1 MTQAVLTQAMVQT
14 NKLEHIETLTVHNA
28 KAALAQGIDA
38 IKAGQTVFD
47 LGSVKVADSSAV
59 AVLLAWQRAARKSGA
74 ALAYVNLPDSL
85 KSLAALYGVDA
96 FLVDTPANL
105 QHH

>member
-1 MTQAVLTQAMVQT
+1 MPVINELPPIGNLTVQSARAVLERGMA
-14 NKLEHIETLTVHNA
+14 
-28 KAALAQGIDA
+28 A

-47 LGSVKVADSSAV
+47 LGSIAQADSSAV
-59 AVLLAWQRAARKSGA
+59 AVLLAWQRAARKAGV
-74 ALAYVNLPDSL
+74 ALAYVNLPAGI
-85 KSLAALYGVDA
+85 KSLATLYGVDA

>member
-1 MTQAVLTQAMVQT
+1 MSQT
-14 NKLEHIETLTVHNA
+14 HKLDSITALTVQNA
-28 KAALAQGIDA
+28 KAALDLGVAA

-47 LGSVKVADSSAV
+47 LASVQAVDSSAV
-59 AVLLAWQRAARKSGA
+59 AVLLAWKRTARKAGA

-85 KSLAALYGVDA
+85 QSLAALYGVDA

>member
-1 MTQAVLTQAMVQT
+1 MSQT
-14 NKLEHIETLTVHNA
+14 NKLESIETLTVINA
-28 KAALAQGIDA
+28 KAALDQGIAA

-47 LGSVKVADSSAV
+47 LGSVRTADSSAV
-59 AVLLAWQRAARKSGA
+59 AVLLAWKRAARKTGA
-74 ALAYVNLPDSL
+74 ALSYVNLPPSL
-85 KSLAALYGVDA
+85 QSLAALYGVDD

>member
-1 MTQAVLTQAMVQT
+1 MSQT
-14 NKLEHIETLTVHNA
+14 NKLGSITALTVQNA
-28 KAALAQGIDA
+28 KAALDQGVAA

-47 LGSVKVADSSAV
+47 LASVQAVDSSAV
-59 AVLLAWQRAARKSGA
+59 AVLLAWKRTARKTGA
-74 ALAYVNLPDSL
+74 ALAYVNLPASL
-85 KSLAALYGVDA
+85 QSLAALYGVDA